1 MSIFLRRL
9 RAVTLALALLAAPAG
24 IAACGSSPASQPAS
38 VSAARLSSA
47 DLNWLNQAHQAN
59 MAEVTAGQFAVSNAT
74 TAGIRSVGATL
85 VHQHALFDGRLVEA
99 ATKLNVNLVTYLTTA
114 QALVGD
120 RLSKETGA
128 AFDHD
133 FTASMMTAHQQ
144 MIGATEKE
152 IRDGSSPQ
160 VELLAQQALPML
172 EMHLKMLRAVANS
185 G

>member
-1 MSIFLRRL
+1 
-9 RAVTLALALLAAPAG
+9 
-24 IAACGSSPASQPAS
+24 
-38 VSAARLSSA
+38 
-47 DLNWLNQAHQAN
+47 
-59 MAEVTAGQFAVSNAT
+59 
-74 TAGIRSVGATL
+74 
-85 VHQHALFDGRLVEA
+85 
-99 ATKLNVNLVTYLTTA
+99 VNLVTYLTTA